1 MTLAWPKLQIKMHD
15 YFGHLKFVISIV
27 DFIIDIEPFF
37 AINSDIVS
45 LFANSSLLVFS
56 EIEYELILF
65 DVLSMNNNE

>member
-45 LFANSSLLVFS
+45 LFANLSLLVFS
-56 EIEYELILF
+56 EIEYVMIL
-65 DVLSMNNNE
+65 NNVFSINLNE